1 MNLDV
6 EPITGERLGDVL
18 FGIDA
23 NRATSMIKDSFCFH
37 EPIAAHGQ
45 IRQKKVREALDPLTP
60 KCKCNDWQ
68 WANAIRRIARQKR
81 ATFL

>member
-1 MNLDV
+1 MSNRL
-6 EPITGERLGDVL
+6 RASALGDVL

-45 IRQKKVREALDPLTP
+45 IRQKKVREALDPL
-60 KCKCNDWQ
+60 
-68 WANAIRRIARQKR
+68 IRM
-81 ATFL
+81 